1 MRILLIEDHPDSRR
15 NLRRLIEKRGH
26 EVVACASAEEAES
39 ELARANF
46 PFLILDWMLPGKS
59 GIELCENLRARPRGD
74 EMYILLVTARSD
86 AEDLER
92 ALAAGANDYLTKPLD
107 ARRLSVRLSV
117 AERHIKEL
125 EERNNAR
132 VALLDS
138 ARRMTDILEK
148 TSDGFFALDT
158 NWNFTYLNAEAE
170 VLLGKPR
177 ASLMGQNIWE
187 QFPSLTGSIF
197 EQNYRKVMKDQV
209 AIEFEA
215 VDTKGKG
222 WFEVHSYPSGGGVS
236 VFFREITERRR
247 AEQER
252 LTTGKLESLGTL
264 AGGIA
269 HDLNNILTVI
279 SGNIGLAQLDAPQ
292 HSGNLL
298 SYLAKAGQAAQHAA
312 RLSSQLLTFSKGGA
326 PLKKIASV
334 ADLLQHAA
342 EFSLHGSNLR
352 AAIEI
357 EDHLGRADIDVGQV
371 EQVINALIINAR
383 EAMPNGGCLDIS
395 AENVQIDE
403 KDGLPLE
410 RGRYIKVSIADHG
423 PGVPIDVVQKIFDP
437 YFTTKPSSTGLG
449 LAISYSIIRKHGGL
463 LELENN
469 SQAGATFAFYLPAA
483 TAKVVHDPL
492 HASEATSHFNEK
504 RILVMDDESA
514 IRELTSQL
522 LETMGYQVTAVPDG
536 AEAIRLYERA
546 MRKGENFL
554 VVILDATVR
563 GGLGGVETIER
574 LRNIDPDV
582 NAIICSGYSDAAAL
596 SQFLSYG
603 FRGALPKPFTR
614 RELADALQKAAKSTA
629 QTLMVR

>member
-469 SQAGATFAFYLPAA
+469 SPAGATFAFYLPAA

-582 NAIICSGYSDAAAL
+582 NAIICSGYSDEAAL

>member
-39 ELARANF
+39 ELARTNF

-117 AERHIKEL
+117 AERHIHEL

-132 VALLDS
+132 VALQDS

-170 VLLGKPR
+170 VMLAKPR
-177 ASLMGQNIWE
+177 ASLIGQNIWE

-215 VDTKGKG
+215 GDAKTKA

-236 VFFREITERRR
+236 VFFREITERKR
-247 AEQER
+247 AEEER

-352 AAIEI
+352 ASVEI
-357 EDHLGRADIDVGQV
+357 EDHLGRADMDVGQV

-403 KDGLPLE
+403 KDGLPME

-437 YFTTKPSSTGLG
+437 YFTTKTSSTGLG

-463 LELENN
+463 LQLENN
-469 SQAGATFAFYLPAA
+469 SPAGATFVFYLPAA

-492 HASEATSHFNEK
+492 HASEATAHFNEK
-504 RILVMDDESA
+504 RILVMDDESG

-522 LETMGYQVTAVPDG
+522 LETMGYEVTAVPDG
-536 AEAIRLYERA
+536 AEAIRIYERA
-546 MRKGENFL
+546 LRKGENFL

-582 NAIICSGYSDAAAL
+582 NAIICSGYSDEAAL

>member
-1 MRILLIEDHPDSRR
+1 
-15 NLRRLIEKRGH
+15 
-26 EVVACASAEEAES
+26 
-39 ELARANF
+39 
-46 PFLILDWMLPGKS
+46 
-59 GIELCENLRARPRGD
+59 
-74 EMYILLVTARSD
+74 
-86 AEDLER
+86 
-92 ALAAGANDYLTKPLD
+92 
-107 ARRLSVRLSV
+107 
-117 AERHIKEL
+117 
-125 EERNNAR
+125 
-132 VALLDS
+132 
-138 ARRMTDILEK
+138 MTDILEK

-209 AIEFEA
+209 AIAFEA

-582 NAIICSGYSDAAAL
+582 NAIICSGYSDEAAL

>member
-1 MRILLIEDHPDSRR
+1 
-15 NLRRLIEKRGH
+15 
-26 EVVACASAEEAES
+26 
-39 ELARANF
+39 
-46 PFLILDWMLPGKS
+46 
-59 GIELCENLRARPRGD
+59 
-74 EMYILLVTARSD
+74 
-86 AEDLER
+86 
-92 ALAAGANDYLTKPLD
+92 
-107 ARRLSVRLSV
+107 
-117 AERHIKEL
+117 
-125 EERNNAR
+125 
-132 VALLDS
+132 
-138 ARRMTDILEK
+138 
-148 TSDGFFALDT
+148 
-158 NWNFTYLNAEAE
+158 
-170 VLLGKPR
+170 
-177 ASLMGQNIWE
+177 
-187 QFPSLTGSIF
+187 
-197 EQNYRKVMKDQV
+197 
-209 AIEFEA
+209 
-215 VDTKGKG
+215 
-222 WFEVHSYPSGGGVS
+222 VHSYPSGGGVS

-582 NAIICSGYSDAAAL
+582 NAIICSGYSDEAAL

>member
-158 NWNFTYLNAEAE
+158 NWTFTYLNAEAE

-582 NAIICSGYSDAAAL
+582 NAIICSGYSDEAAL